1 MDQTKVKYVFLND
14 AFVAYEDAKI
24 HVLTPAVKYGATVY
38 EGIRG
43 YWVAEKGDIYLFRLD
58 DHLKRLFQSME
69 MTWMKPPFSFEEF
82 RRQTIDLIKK
92 NEFHEDIHIRM
103 MVFVLSDDGGM
114 TSLGPV
120 GAAIAALPMGRG
132 SSKAETGLRCGVSS
146 WRRISDS
153 STPPRIKCA
162 ANYQNSRLAGIEAV
176 NHGYD
181 NVLILNESGKLSEG
195 AGSNVFV
202 VRKGIPLTPAVT
214 NNILEGITRDTI
226 IRLFQEKHGL
236 KTEERDIDRTELY
249 VADEMFYCGSAM
261 EVAPI
266 ISVDS
271 HLIAD
276 GKIGPLTQAIKKT
289 YVDAVRGLDPAY
301 HKWGTPVYQNEA

>member
-1 MDQTKVKYVFLND
+1 MDQTKVKYLFLNG
-14 AFVAYEDAKI
+14 AFVPYEDAKI

-43 YWVAEKGDIYLFRLD
+43 YWIVDKSDIYLFRLD
-58 DHLKRLFQSME
+58 DHLKRLFHSME
-69 MTWMKPPFSFEEF
+69 MTWMKPPFGFDEF
-82 RRQTIDLIKK
+82 RQQTIDLIKK
-92 NEFHEDIHIRM
+92 NDFREDIHIRI

-120 GAAIAALPMGRG
+120 GAAIAALPMGRS
-132 SSKAETGLRCGVSS
+132 SSKAETGLRCGISS
-146 WRRISDS
+146 WRRISDN

-162 ANYQNSRLAGIEAV
+162 GNYQNSRLAGIEAV

-195 AGSNVFV
+195 AGSNMFV

-226 IRLFQEKHGL
+226 IRLFEEKHGL
-236 KTEERDIDRTELY
+236 KTLERDIDRTELY
-249 VADEMFYCGSAM
+249 VADEVFYCGSAM
-261 EVAPI
+261 EVVPI
-266 ISVDS
+266 ISVDN
-271 HLIAD
+271 HPIGD
-276 GKIGPLTQAIKKT
+276 GKIGPLTQAVKES
-289 YVDAVRGLDPAY
+289 YVAAVRGKDPAY
-301 HKWGTPVYQNEA
+301 QHWGTAVYRNGF